1 MSVAQLKAA
10 MSAKVADAPKTNE
23 DETNKGIGN
32 VRTQPADR
40 KPGTLDAKWGDHP
53 PEGNDGFPDVYG
65 EAAVREA
72 RDTRGGLIER
82 IFDSQRTSA
91 PAEQALMGKLLMH
104 AREGHPHSPLLQRGR
119 PPEEK
124 TANDETLTDRVNRVV
139 GFR

>member
-1 MSVAQLKAA
+1 MSVEALKQA
-10 MSAKVADAPKTNE
+10 MLGKAADAPKTNE

-32 VRTQPADR
+32 VREKPADR

-53 PEGNDGFPDVYG
+53 PEGNNGYPDAYSTGV
-65 EAAVREA
+65 VREA
-72 RDTRGGLIER
+72 RDTRGGVIER

-91 PAEQALMGKLLMH
+91 PAEQSLMARLLAH

-124 TANDETLTDRVNRVV
+124 TASDETLTDAVNRVV

>member
-1 MSVAQLKAA
+1 MSVAQLKEA
-10 MSAKVADAPKTNE
+10 MLAKAADAPKTNE

-53 PEGNDGFPDVYG
+53 THEPDVYG
-65 EAAVREA
+65 EGVVREA

-91 PAEQALMGKLLMH
+91 PAEQALMSRLLTH

-124 TANDETLTDRVNRVV
+124 TASDETLTDQVSRVV